1 MDRKVVIFIICLLV
15 VFGVFAQVGFCNGG
29 DGKKKDP
36 CEGVHCPGHDD
47 LPCDDECSG
56 EGSPSSVSTITY
68 YSDSLFPEYVEY
80 SSDYYYGSPPSFI
93 DRIYYT
99 YDCVKRKNKCCC
111 TGKKNCDKCEST
123 TISCKEWQKCYI
135 SSIFSGCKC
144 DEERCEAFCIKN
156 APVYDGDQYSGCSKP
171 SSTEKGKYRLEIQTN
186 KGYKN
191 CDWDPESGKC
201 WKRYY
206 CSEKRKDYCYCGFF
220 TIKNRHEC
228 DDAFIN
234 DSHPCASGN
243 CAPSFEGGRAVCLPD
258 KKCWW
263 DKDGDGIYDDDEIF
277 DENREGEH
285 YTIAGY
291 NLTCKNGKWFF
302 KLDDNAGETIAIE
315 LWNNTLNAYPK
326 EWERDQKKVYWGV
339 EQVIVFKLT
348 ENRDIFVYTNPKR
361 PKGKKVYI
369 EVYKCPS
376 EGDAYLDNCGSSIE
390 SGTDEIVLENQPR
403 GWYMVKLRSN
413 VNQPGYKVNV
423 TVDTFLPEA
432 KKVCSGRER
441 ECAPLS
447 YCVLDNINYLLSPG
461 RPENYYCCPIGT
473 CYYNWDCYSEG
484 MVKLNVRGEVCNW
497 KCENG
502 KFRKLEVGEVCME
515 DCECRLPGNNDFGC
529 SQVLQNQS
537 KKVCC
542 PIKDGKKGC
551 AIEGKVMA
559 CVEDGVAYI
568 NEKDGGLYVCNNGTW
583 EGGLWVLKKV
593 EVRILLKGGE
603 IFNTSFS
610 IEKPLVNSTLYI
622 FYDDPLGGGEVRY
635 SVNGN
640 DWDLVPEDMTIKL
653 GSLEK
658 GTLNVSVRLERGS
671 FVFVDGIVLYGEG

>member
-1 MDRKVVIFIICLLV
+1 MDRRAVIFIICLLV

-29 DGKKKDP
+29 GDGDGKKKCPP
-36 CEGVHCPGHDD
+36 CKGN
-47 LPCDDECSG
+47 PCAGYPYWEDTDELAYSK
-56 EGSPSSVSTITY
+56 PRITY
-68 YSDSLFPEYVEY
+68 YESYPTQTFNPKPYESSKDKYHTCSKSCKCGVWDVKYKTYY
-80 SSDYYYGSPPSFI
+80 SGQWADRDICQYCEGWCMDRPLREVPVFDGPSFSNCGS
-93 DRIYYT
+93 T
-99 YDCVKRKNKCCC
+99 SGDC
-111 TGKKNCDKCEST
+111 
-123 TISCKEWQKCYI
+123 
-135 SSIFSGCKC
+135 SIFGSKYKKVSISYSEDKGGT
-144 DEERCEAFCIKN
+144 CI
-156 APVYDGDQYSGCSKP
+156 CSWCA
-171 SSTEKGKYRLEIQTN
+171 I
-186 KGYKN
+186 
-191 CDWDPESGKC
+191 
-201 WKRYY
+201 
-206 CSEKRKDYCYCGFF
+206 KDYF
-220 TIKNRHEC
+220 EC

-263 DKDGDGIYDDDEIF
+263 DKDRDGKF
-277 DENREGEH
+277 DSGEDFAPGF
-285 YTIAGY
+285 YTLNGY
-291 NLTCKNGKWFF
+291 NLTCQYGKWFF
-302 KLDDNAGETIAIE
+302 RLDDNAGETISIE

-326 EWERDQKKVYWGV
+326 EWERNQKGVYWGI

-348 ENRDIFVYTNPKR
+348 ENRDIVVYTNPKR

-369 EVYKCPS
+369 EVYRCQS
-376 EGDAYLDNCGSSIE
+376 EYAAYLDDPNWCELAGN
-390 SGTDEIVLENQPR
+390 GTDMVILENQPWSY
-403 GWYMVKLRSN
+403 GWYAPYTYMVKLRSD
-413 VNQPGYKVNV
+413 VNQPGYRVNV

-447 YCVLDNINYLLSPG
+447 YCVLDNVNYLLYGSK
-461 RPENYYCCPIGT
+461 NYYCCPIGT
-473 CYYNWDCYSEG
+473 CYYNGDCYSEG
-484 MVKLNVRGEVCNW
+484 MVLLNVPEEIRKERKPCRW

-502 KFRKLEVGEVCME
+502 KFRKLEVGEVCKE
-515 DCECRLPGNNDFGC
+515 DCECRLPGKNDFGC

-542 PIKDGKKGC
+542 PVKDGKRGC
-551 AIEGKVMA
+551 AIEGKVVA
-559 CVEDGVAYI
+559 CVEDGVAYV
-568 NEKDGGLYVCNNGTW
+568 NEKDGGLYVCNDGKW

-593 EVRILLKGGE
+593 EARILLKEGE

-622 FYDDPLGGGEVRY
+622 FYDDPLGGSEVRY

-658 GTLNVSVRLERGS
+658 GALNVSVRLEKGS
-671 FVFVDGIVLYGEG
+671 FIFVDGIVLYGER

>member
-1 MDRKVVIFIICLLV
+1 MNHV
-15 VFGVFAQVGFCNGG
+15 
-29 DGKKKDP
+29 
-36 CEGVHCPGHDD
+36 
-47 LPCDDECSG
+47 
-56 EGSPSSVSTITY
+56 
-68 YSDSLFPEYVEY
+68 
-80 SSDYYYGSPPSFI
+80 
-93 DRIYYT
+93 
-99 YDCVKRKNKCCC
+99 
-111 TGKKNCDKCEST
+111 
-123 TISCKEWQKCYI
+123 
-135 SSIFSGCKC
+135 
-144 DEERCEAFCIKN
+144 
-156 APVYDGDQYSGCSKP
+156 PVYDGLAGCNIGP
-171 SSTEKGKYRLEIQTN
+171 SSVPHPKYSIVYNDQP
-186 KGYKN
+186 GN
-191 CDWDPESGKC
+191 CDC
-201 WKRYY
+201 RYY
-206 CSEKRKDYCYCGFF
+206 EINDKY
-220 TIKNRHEC
+220 EC

-243 CAPSFEGGRAVCLPD
+243 CAPSFEGGRAICLP
-258 KKCWW
+258 KNECWW
-263 DKDGDGIYDDDEIF
+263 DKNGNGKF
-277 DENREGEH
+277 DPKENFTPGS
-285 YTIAGY
+285 YTLNGY
-291 NLTCKNGKWFF
+291 NLTCQYGKWFF
-302 KLDDNAGETIAIE
+302 RLDDNAEETISIE

-326 EWERDQKKVYWGV
+326 EWERDQKKVYWGL

-369 EVYKCPS
+369 EVYRCRGES
-376 EGDAYLDNCGSSIE
+376 AAYSDDPNRCEPAGN
-390 SGTDEIVLENQPR
+390 GTDMVILTNQPWSY
-403 GWYMVKLRSN
+403 GWYVPYTYMVKLRSN

-484 MVKLNVRGEVCNW
+484 MVSLSAGGEVCNW

-502 KFRKLEVGEVCME
+502 KFRKLEVGEVCRE
-515 DCECRLPGNNDFGC
+515 DCECRLPGKNDFGC

-542 PIKDGKKGC
+542 PVKDGKRGC
-551 AIEGKVMA
+551 AIEGKVIT

-568 NEKDGGLYVCNNGTW
+568 NEKDGGLYVCNDGTW

-593 EVRILLKGGE
+593 EVRILLKEGE
-603 IFNTSFS
+603 IFNTSFL

-622 FYDDPLGGGEVRY
+622 FYDDPLGGSEVRY

-658 GTLNVSVRLERGS
+658 GALNVSVRLEKGS
-671 FVFVDGIVLYGEG
+671 FIFVDGIVLYGER